1 MIPPSDDPP
10 GLAAARAERG
20 RREKR
25 RRERRRDADDIKR
38 SFRRFWD
45 HFWPLIE
52 PTREQLPSVAVE
64 GVTAALQ
71 AVADGRIKRLVVEM
85 PPGVGK
91 SKMGP
96 VAFPAWL
103 LLRTNGRA
111 RVMAGSYT
119 QAFASRDSMF
129 CRDIVESHEYRE
141 LVDGAWELRDDAN
154 SKDDWHTSPVG
165 EHMAWGRRLTA
176 SITGKATGERCT
188 FQLLDDVLNAVDAA
202 SPAKKKAA
210 RNWVNDTLPSRLEDQ
225 RNDPRVIFGQPLAI
239 DDPIAD
245 VIRKGWKHLRLP
257 VVRRADEAPCVLL
270 DDHGVEVWR
279 DTREI
284 GQPLLELHDS
294 AGIKML
300 KGDMTAGAYRTQYE
314 LRRGDDSDATFKRA
328 HWNWYYQRS
337 EDAAANRPAHTD
349 TTRKAVPMPAWFSRV
364 VITCDFKFVPGVGDY
379 ASVQAWGESG
389 PDGYLLKSRRGR
401 VGFESSVDW
410 VDDFAKLFPG
420 AEVGIEKAA
429 NGHAV
434 IQTVKGRI
442 RNVKGLRP
450 WGKKT
455 QRHAAATPPAKNGHL
470 YLPLGAVFEEVD
482 DEGTVEMVDATE
494 FVEELAGATKFDD
507 QTDAASYAIIE
518 MFGVGG
524 HHSTESDGGQ
534 EVTAA
539 ATVSLLPTGTT
550 QEEIAALAELL

>member
-1 MIPPSDDPP
+1 MSDE
-10 GLAAARAERG
+10 AAELEAAKAERG
-20 RREKR
+20 RREKAR
-25 RRERRRDADDIKR
+25 RARQKHAEEIKA

-45 HFWPLIE
+45 YFWPEIE
-52 PTREQLPSVAVE
+52 PTRDQMPSVAVE

-71 AVADGRIKRLVVEM
+71 AVADGRIKRLVIEM

-103 LLRTNGRA
+103 LLKTGGRA
-111 RVMAGSYT
+111 RIMAGSYT

-129 CRDIVESHEYRE
+129 CRDLVESHKYRE
-141 LVDGAWELRDDAN
+141 LVAGAWELRDDAN
-154 SKDDWHTSPVG
+154 SKDDWHTSPAG
-165 EHMAWGRRLTA
+165 EKMAWGRRLTA

-188 FQLLDDVLNAVDAA
+188 FQLLDDVLNAIDAS

-210 RNWVNDTLPSRLEDQ
+210 RAWVNDTLPSRLEDQ

-245 VIRKGWKHLRLP
+245 VISKGWKHLRLP
-257 VVRRADEAPCVLL
+257 VIRRADEPPCVLL
-270 DDHGVEVWR
+270 DDQGVEVWR
-279 DTREI
+279 DTREV
-284 GQPLLELHDS
+284 GEPLLALHDPT
-294 AGIKML
+294 GIAAL
-300 KGDMTAGAYRTQYE
+300 KGDMSPGAYRTQYE
-314 LRRGDDSDATFKRA
+314 LRRGDDSDATFKRG
-328 HWNWYYQRS
+328 HWNWYYQRA
-337 EDAAANRPAHTD
+337 EDAGAKRPKGAD
-349 TTRKAVPMPAWFSRV
+349 TERKAVSMPSWFSRV
-364 VITCDFKFVPGVGDY
+364 VITADFKFVAGVGDY

-389 PDGYLLKSRRGR
+389 TDAYLLKSRRGR

-420 AEVGIEKAA
+420 AEFGIEKAA

-434 IQTVKGRI
+434 IQTVRTRI

-450 WGKKT
+450 WGRKT
-455 QRHAAATPPAKNGHL
+455 QRHAAATPPAKNGYL

-507 QTDAASYAIIE
+507 QMDAASYAIIE
-518 MFGVGG
+518 IFGVGG
-524 HHSTESDGGQ
+524 LRTDEADGGR
-534 EVTAA
+534 EVDDGATA
-539 ATVSLLPTGTT
+539 SLPTTASKD
-550 QEEIAALAELL
+550 EIAALADMI